1 MKPYR
6 LCILAAAMAVLASC
20 GKNAADADVI
30 RSVDDLK
37 GKPVAVIS
45 GSVQDIL
52 LARLCPEAKAMLCDS
67 NADTYVMV
75 DKGKSVASIS
85 SSLAWQL
92 AKKQYK
98 DLVFVGDEIDPI
110 PIGFG
115 FKKDNGQE
123 LQKFNAFLHDY
134 LKHNDLVGM
143 VDGWMADDGT
153 RRMPD
158 PKDHDCSRG
167 HLVFAV
173 SAIIPPYNY
182 VKDGQVSGIEPEILA
197 SYAISEHKSW
207 EFVNVAFTGL
217 IAYTLS
223 GKANICAATMCITE
237 ERQQSIDFSVPY
249 TYESSILIVK
259 SRNAHEELRVG
270 ETSRKTNFFQSIG
283 DSLRKNLIVEDRY
296 KLLFKGLWATIVIA
310 LLAALLGTLLGAVVC
325 YGLMHRNRIVFKTTD
340 IYVKFMLRMPQLVL
354 LMVMFYVV
362 FGKSNLDGIWVAVIS
377 FGMCF
382 GAFTGVEFRTAVE
395 SIDKGQTEAALSMGF
410 GKFRAFWHIVLPQ
423 AVQRVLPIYES
434 EFISLIKETSIVGY
448 IAVFDLTKAGDIIR
462 SRTYEAFFP
471 LILVTI
477 IYFVVIWL
485 LTLVLKYVEKKTQ
498 PTRKKYSK

>member
-6 LCILAAAMAVLASC
+6 LCILAAAMALLASC
-20 GKNAADADVI
+20 DKNAADADVI

-37 GKPVAVIS
+37 GKPVAVLS
-45 GSVQDIL
+45 GSVQDML
-52 LARLCPEAKAMLCDS
+52 LASLCPEAKAMHCDFDS
-67 NADTYVMV
+67 DTYVMV
-75 DKGKSVASIS
+75 DKGKTVASIS
-85 SSLAWQL
+85 SSLSWQL
-92 AKKQYK
+92 VKKQYR
-98 DLVFVGDEIDPI
+98 DLVVVGDRINPI

-115 FKKDNGQE
+115 FNKAKSQE
-123 LQKFNAFLHDY
+123 RQKFNVFLHDY
-134 LKHNDLVGM
+134 LEHNDLQEM
-143 VDGWMADDGT
+143 KNGWLTEGGT
-153 RRMPD
+153 RKMPN

-173 SAIIPPYNY
+173 SAIVPPHNF

-197 SYAISEHKSW
+197 NYAISEHKSW

-223 GKANICAATMCITE
+223 GKADICAATMCITE
-237 ERQQSIDFSVPY
+237 ERQQSIDFSDPY
-249 TYESSILIVK
+249 TEEASVMIVHRK
-259 SRNAHEELRVG
+259 NAPLELRG
-270 ETSRKTNFFQSIG
+270 EGSSEHRGFFQSIG
-283 DSLRKNLIVEDRY
+283 DSLHKNLIVEDRY
-296 KLLFKGLWATIVIA
+296 KLLIKGLWATIVIA
-310 LLAALLGTLLGAVVC
+310 LLAALLGTLLGAAVC
-325 YGLMHRNRIVFKTTD
+325 YGLMHRNRIVSKTTG

-362 FGKSNLDGIWVAVIS
+362 FGKSSIDGMWVAVIS
-377 FGMCF
+377 FALCF

-410 GKFRAFWHIVLPQ
+410 SKFRAFWHIVLPQ
-423 AVQRVLPIYES
+423 AVQRVLPIYEG

-498 PTRKKYSK
+498 PTRKKYSE